1 MEAKF
6 KVKDEV
12 EVRIEN
18 RTFDEYVKG
27 EVIKVVPMIKY
38 VVDTKYGVGMYDEVD
53 LESVDVRS
61 SGTFKVGD
69 YVYSEEY
76 RGDMFKVAQKS
87 VSSKVFC
94 VGQITGRDV
103 LFDEEEL
110 LGISDDYAKSFI
122 SKALKKDSKGG

>member
-1 MEAKF
+1 
-6 KVKDEV
+6 VKE
-12 EVRIEN
+12 
-18 RTFDEYVKG
+18 
-27 EVIKVVPMIKY
+27 
-38 VVDTKYGVGMYDEVD
+38 
-53 LESVDVRS
+53 ESS
-61 SGTFKVGD
+61 STFKVGD